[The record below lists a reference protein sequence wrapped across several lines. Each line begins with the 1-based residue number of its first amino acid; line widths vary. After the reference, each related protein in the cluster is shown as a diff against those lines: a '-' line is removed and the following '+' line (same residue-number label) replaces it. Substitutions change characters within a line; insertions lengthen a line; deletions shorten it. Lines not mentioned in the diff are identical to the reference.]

1 MKKKTRKT
9 MKKTLAAG
17 VVSLIAL
24 GFGFGGASAQAKDCV
39 HGVHQGNCSC
49 VSRLVP
55 SVQHELVPHVVL
67 PESIEYHKTAKHTR
81 SINLNLDRAG
91 DHGMVQPFVASYV
104 AFPSYQIP
112 SPTQMKT
119 VGQSVYPV
127 SPQIKAKA
135 LPKPLPNK
143 TEDDELLLDEPIAL
157 TDAAK
162 DSMELGHHDK
172 QDLSIQLASGFEEI
186 VPASPLSELDNN
198 VEQTGLF
205 CQKPAKPPAAWS
217 FTSPIFKAASV
228 PMGWGSPGHSGMI
241 TQYGP
246 RGCATQIGFQPMGG
260 MGGDPSMMQQGMGG
274 MMPGM
279 GMQNPMM
286 PPMNTFSMGPNAG
299 MNGMNGG
306 VNVQQLPN
314 GMLLLTAPPDHARCG
329 LLRCRCGNQPRMMI
343 LPGAPGGMPGMMPQ
357 QQQNQGMM
365 PGMMGV
371 GMMQAQQMPMMQNPM
386 MGGMGMQHPMMQN
399 PYMPVGMQNPMMM
412 QHPMAQRPTMQMMP
426 MTAMTPYGMTVVGY
440 QPVPVMPQAMPNP
453 MMSPMMQQA
462 MMQNPYA
469 PVMGMGMMPNE
480 YVQQM
485 QQMQEQFNRQMA
497 QGNGNGTEDSKDGS
511 ELKTPQMLGSMAANP
526 YGNMYA
532 NPYGMYAQQAK
543 PAAKDGQQSESGE
556 ENANAGNDP
565 SCMTGPCGGMGGMMG
580 GGMNPAM
587 MFSQPMMGGGYG
599 MNMNP
604 MAGSMMAQSPYGG
617 MYMTPFGM
625 MSMQNPMQNQ
635 MQYPMQNSMYSPMQP
650 MNGNMGMGYGMM
662 NVGMN
667 GMNGMNGMMGGMGGQ
682 DMNANVTMSDL
693 ITVMMLMNQQNNKPQ
708 RRFRLFQRLAERR
721 EARRNGQANQTDPF
735 AQLMQAWSTPY
746 YAPDTA
752 MRMPARNMYPYGY
765 FGAQPAGMQTAN
777 YGGYYNLYMGNS
789 TYPGLY

>member
-9 MKKTLAAG
+9 IKKTLAAG

-24 GFGFGGASAQAKDCV
+24 SFGFGGASAQAKDC
-39 HGVHQGNCSC
+39 GVHQGNCSC
-49 VSRLVP
+49 ASKLAP

-67 PESIEYHKTAKHTR
+67 PESIEYHQTPKQNR
-81 SINLNLDRAG
+81 SINLCLDRAG
-91 DHGMVQPFVASYV
+91 DYGMVQPYVASYI

-112 SPTQMKT
+112 SPTQMKA

-127 SPQIKAKA
+127 SPQIKTKV
-135 LPKPLPNK
+135 LPKPLPAKSEN
-143 TEDDELLLDEPIAL
+143 DELLLDEPIAL

-162 DSMELGHHDK
+162 DSIELGDNGK
-172 QDLSIQLASGFEEI
+172 QDSSIQLASGFEEI
-186 VPASPLSELDNN
+186 VPATPLSELDNN

-228 PMGWGSPGHSGMI
+228 PMGWGSPGFNGMI

-246 RGCATQIGFQPMGG
+246 RGCATQVGFQPMGG

-279 GMQNPMM
+279 GMQ

-299 MNGMNGG
+299 MNPNG

-329 LLRCRCGNQPRMMI
+329 LLRCRCGNQPRMMV
-343 LPGAPGGMPGMMPQ
+343 LPGASGGMPGMMPQ
-357 QQQNQGMM
+357 QPNQGMM

-371 GMMQAQQMPMMQNPM
+371 GMMHAQQMPMMQNPM
-386 MGGMGMQHPMMQN
+386 MGGMGMQ
-399 PYMPVGMQNPMMM
+399 NPMMM
-412 QHPMAQRPTMQMMP
+412 QQAMMRQQMMMQQPTMQMMP
-426 MTAMTPYGMTVVGY
+426 ITAMTPYGMTVVGY
-440 QPVPVMPQAMPNP
+440 QPVPVMPQP
-453 MMSPMMQQA
+453 MVSPMMQQA

-469 PVMGMGMMPNE
+469 PTMGMGMMPNE
-480 YVQQM
+480 YIQQM

-497 QGNGNGTEDSKDGS
+497 QVDGMEDSKDGS
-511 ELKTPQMLGSMAANP
+511 ELKAPQMLGSMAMNP

-543 PAAKDGQQSESGE
+543 PAAKDGQKSEAGE
-556 ENANAGNDP
+556 GNAEACNDP
-565 SCMTGPCGGMGGMMG
+565 SCMAGQCGMSPMM
-580 GGMNPAM
+580 MY
-587 MFSQPMMGGGYG
+587 SQPMMGGGIG

-604 MAGSMMAQSPYGG
+604 MAGSMMAQNPYGG

-625 MSMQNPMQNQ
+625 MS
-635 MQYPMQNSMYSPMQP
+635 MQNSMYSPMQP

-662 NVGMN
+662 PVSMGGMN
-667 GMNGMNGMMGGMGGQ
+667 DMMGGMGGQ

-693 ITVMMLMNQQNNKPQ
+693 ITVMMLMNQQQNNKPQ
-708 RRFRLFQRLAERR
+708 RRFRLFQRIAERR
-721 EARRNGQANQTDPF
+721 EARRNGQANQMDPF
-735 AQLMQAWSTPY
+735 AQLMQAWTTPY
-746 YAPDTA
+746 VAPDTA
-752 MRMPARNMYPYGY
+752 MRMPSRNMYPYGY
-765 FGAQPAGMQTAN
+765 FGAQPTGMQTAN

-789 TYPGLY
+789 NYPGLY